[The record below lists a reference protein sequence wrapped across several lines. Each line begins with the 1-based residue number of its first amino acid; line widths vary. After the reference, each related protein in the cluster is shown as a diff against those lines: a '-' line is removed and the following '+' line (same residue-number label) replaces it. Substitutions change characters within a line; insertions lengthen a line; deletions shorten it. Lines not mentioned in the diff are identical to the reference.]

1 MYKNECI
8 PIGRFRKTSGV
19 EGALVA
25 SFSIADPFMLED
37 IKWVHLDISPGELI
51 PFAVEDLHI
60 RAKDNILISLGYID
74 SIEKAGSLAGL
85 TLYIPQTEMP
95 EVSEDEFYFHEI
107 IGWKVI
113 DNKQGEIGLIKEIIE
128 NPAQDLLK
136 VESTKGDIF
145 IPLHDDLILEIN
157 KKKKFFL
164 MTLPEGLIELNQK

>member
-37 IKWVHLDISPGELI
+37 IAWVHLEISPGELI
-51 PFAVEDLHI
+51 PFAVENMEI
-60 RAKDNILISLGYID
+60 RAKDNILISLSDID
-74 SIEKAGSLAGL
+74 SIEKAGPLAGL
-85 TLYIPQTEMP
+85 TIFIPQTDMP
-95 EVSEDEFYFHEI
+95 EISEDEFYFHEI

-113 DNKQGEIGLIKEIIE
+113 DNIQGDIGIIKEIIE
-128 NPAQDLLK
+128 NPAQDLMK
-136 VESTKGDIF
+136 IESSKGDIL
-145 IPLHDDLILEIN
+145 IPLHDDFILEIN

-164 MTLPEGLIELNQK
+164 LSLPEGLIELNQN